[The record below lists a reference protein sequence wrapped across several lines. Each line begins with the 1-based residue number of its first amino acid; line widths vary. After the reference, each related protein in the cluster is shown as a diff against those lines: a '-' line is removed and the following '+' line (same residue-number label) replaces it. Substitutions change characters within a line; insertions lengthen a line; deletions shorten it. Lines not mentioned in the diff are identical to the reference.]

1 MQIYSYH
8 GGDEVRQH
16 LEVYI
21 RASYLG
27 FFIVLL
33 LSFCLTEI
41 DIGISGLD

>member
-27 FFIVLL
+27 FFSPLAGFEL
-33 LSFCLTEI
+33 PTEI
-41 DIGISGLD
+41 DILKFLV